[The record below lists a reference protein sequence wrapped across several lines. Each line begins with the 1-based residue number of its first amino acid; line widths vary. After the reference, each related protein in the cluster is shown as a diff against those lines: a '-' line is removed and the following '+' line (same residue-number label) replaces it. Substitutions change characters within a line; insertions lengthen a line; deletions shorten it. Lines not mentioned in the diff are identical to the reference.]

1 MGECHLLVL
10 AVAIALAVCCVA
22 DDKRP
27 LTVLV
32 AQQRGTVPTIPENLT
47 KIEMPLPNVEIESNR
62 GSRSNATANPPK
74 PMGIL
79 LAPDS
84 WPIGTSG

>member
-62 GSRSNATANPPK
+62 GSRSNATANPRK